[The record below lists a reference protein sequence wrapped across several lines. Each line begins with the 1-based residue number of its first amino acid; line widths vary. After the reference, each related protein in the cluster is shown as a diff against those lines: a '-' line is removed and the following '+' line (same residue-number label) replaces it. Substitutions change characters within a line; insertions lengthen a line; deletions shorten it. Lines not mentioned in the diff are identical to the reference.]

1 MRSFS
6 KVIELNEGD
15 VLFNQGDLAENFYY
29 VHRGLLKLF
38 RHSPDGQEKIVELEK
53 PGSVFAE
60 ALMFH
65 KYDRYPVG
73 AASMKTSTVVAISTS
88 KFLNIIKDSMDTG
101 LLVMGDL
108 SQRLHQLIMEIERLS
123 LLNGRM
129 RIATYVLDQYLL
141 KGRIFTLEVPKNAVA
156 SLLALKPESFSRLL
170 KELTENGII
179 KVDDNKI
186 EVLDDH
192 LLRKYAGIS

>member
-1 MRSFS
+1 
-6 KVIELNEGD
+6 
-15 VLFNQGDLAENFYY
+15 
-29 VHRGLLKLF
+29 
-38 RHSPDGQEKIVELEK
+38 
-53 PGSVFAE
+53 
-60 ALMFH
+60 
-65 KYDRYPVG
+65 
-73 AASMKTSTVVAISTS
+73 
-88 KFLNIIKDSMDTG
+88 MDTG